1 MVIQIPVDVE
11 AEIREKVASGHY
23 PDGAAVMRE
32 AMAALDERD
41 RRRRLLDL
49 LAEADEDEVIPYS
62 PTFMTETSRLADEDD
77 CLGLPIDPDVR
88 P

>member
-1 MVIQIPVDVE
+1 MAIQIPVDVE
-11 AEIREKVASGHY
+11 AVIREKVASGHY
-23 PDGAAVMRE
+23 ADDAAVMRE

-49 LAEADEDEVIPYS
+49 LAEADDDEVVPYS
-62 PTFMTETSRLADEDD
+62 ASFMAETSRLADEDER
-77 CLGLPIDPDVR
+77 LGLPIDPDVC